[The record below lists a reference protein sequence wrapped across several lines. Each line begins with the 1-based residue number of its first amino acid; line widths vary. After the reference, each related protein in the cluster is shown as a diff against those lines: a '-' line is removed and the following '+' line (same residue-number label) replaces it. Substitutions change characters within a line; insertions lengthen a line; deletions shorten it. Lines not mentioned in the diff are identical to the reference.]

1 MMIPYYN
8 THKNSAYFH
17 NLCYFIFINTFII
30 SKRCVAIEST
40 IKRRQFPQKTFSTS
54 IDDTHRRINSLN
66 FEKSAIGN
74 QIFSSAKS
82 FGQRIP
88 PKVDSGYFRRKKKK
102 KNTAIDVVASAKS
115 EVGRCECFHI
125 SSKEY
130 MSLVTKSTLASTTNL
145 NFLFSSALKQL
156 NARFNVI
163 ISAFYTFRLI

>member
-102 KNTAIDVVASAKS
+102 KIRQSMLLLLRKVKQVDV
-115 EVGRCECFHI
+115 
-125 SSKEY
+125 
-130 MSLVTKSTLASTTNL
+130 
-145 NFLFSSALKQL
+145 
-156 NARFNVI
+156 NAF
-163 ISAFYTFRLI
+163 TFRRRNICLWLQNQRQHQPQI